1 MSTAPVVRIAVSEDA
16 PSIYAMCKMLHEE
29 NGQASW
35 SEDKIR
41 GSIGGALAGKKA
53 VIGVIGPRGAPVAM
67 IHLRIGSF
75 WYSDDIHL
83 EDRGTFVHPD
93 HRRTSYAK
101 DLIEFAKMAAEDL
114 KIPLLMGIASTK
126 RTEQKIRLCR
136 RRLGAPLGAYFIW
149 NGRK

>member
-1 MSTAPVVRIAVSEDA
+1 MPTAPVVRLAVSADA
-16 PSIYAMCKMLHEE
+16 PSIYRMCQMLHEE

-35 SEDKIR
+35 CEDKIR

-53 VIGVIGPRGAPVAM
+53 IIGVIGPIGAPVAM
-67 IHLRIGSF
+67 IHLHLGSM

-93 HRRTSYAK
+93 HRRSSYAK
-101 DLIEFAKMAAEDL
+101 DLIDFAKDAAEKL
-114 KIPLLMGIASTK
+114 GMPLIMGIASTK

-136 RRLGAPLGAYFIW
+136 RRLGPPLGAYFIW
-149 NGRK
+149 NGK